1 MNKNEITNK
10 LDKLHNYLDELE
22 ELIEKDK
29 ENIRV
34 FNSDIARSGYNISAY
49 ALPYNKKLVYEG
61 LIVEYED
68 EYFKPWQLEI
78 YCQDYPNSQQF
89 ESDCEEFSYNDKE
102 KKEYAAEHTEKITEC
117 LDAEDRI
124 SIEIHKT
131 KEQIILLTDKFE
143 LIS

>member
-29 ENIRV
+29 KTISFFCKNIAQ
-34 FNSDIARSGYNISAY
+34 FGYNISAHSH
-49 ALPYNKKLVYEG
+49 PYNKKLVDEG

-68 EYFKPWQLEI
+68 EYFIPWKLKI

-89 ESDCEEFSYNDKE
+89 DFDCEEFGYNHQEKE
-102 KKEYAAEHTEKITEC
+102 EYAAEHIEKIREC
-117 LDAEDRI
+117 EDAEDGI

-131 KEQIILLTDKFE
+131 KEKIELLTDK
-143 LIS
+143 LKLMS